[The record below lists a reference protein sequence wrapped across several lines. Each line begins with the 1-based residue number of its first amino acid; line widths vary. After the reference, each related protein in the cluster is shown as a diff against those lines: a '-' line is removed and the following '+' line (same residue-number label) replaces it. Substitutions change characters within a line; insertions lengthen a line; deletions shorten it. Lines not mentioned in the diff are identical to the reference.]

1 MDTQFKPK
9 LDIIVPFHGKD
20 ISCINNLQPP
30 DNLMEVM
37 RTIFVYDGDLTDHKS
52 YNIIKASL
60 AGSSEMVSNLKANG
74 AGGSRNLGLRAA
86 KAEYL
91 IFADS
96 DDYIN
101 FKALYDRLKENDGF
115 DITFYKSE
123 SKFDDL
129 SGAESFRNAS
139 YNDAIDK
146 YVGSGNKESLKNIYV
161 PWSKIFRREFLI
173 AHKVEFNEVEAS
185 NDVMFSIS
193 ALVKAKKIGT
203 NSKSFYTVIDSKK
216 SLTKNLT
223 KSSVISR
230 YSELSKYNCFLR
242 QNTDWKLHPMSAQI
256 YLCFRVSVP
265 LGIRAVAL
273 SIYNRFPLFYS
284 AIHVIRILKQRGFSF
299 LK

>member
-37 RTIFVYDGDLTDHKS
+37 RTIFVYDGDLSDHKS

-101 FKALYDRLKENDGF
+101 FKAYLTTGWLLHLSGKVKKR
-115 DITFYKSE
+115 FYN
-123 SKFDDL
+123 DDL
-129 SGAESFRNAS
+129 EFKISSIDLLSEL
-139 YNDAIDK
+139 IDK
-146 YVGSGNKESLKNIYV
+146 EIRDVIFKVDIGDISEQLVNDVVHIVSEHKGKHSLIFNVVDHLNKYKVDLLSRKMKVNLD
-161 PWSKIFRREFLI
+161 REFLERI
-173 AHKVEFNEVEAS
+173 GELNQLKV
-185 NDVMFSIS
+185 
-193 ALVKAKKIGT
+193 KI
-203 NSKSFYTVIDSKK
+203 KS
-216 SLTKNLT
+216 
-223 KSSVISR
+223 
-230 YSELSKYNCFLR
+230 
-242 QNTDWKLHPMSAQI
+242 
-256 YLCFRVSVP
+256 
-265 LGIRAVAL
+265 
-273 SIYNRFPLFYS
+273 
-284 AIHVIRILKQRGFSF
+284 
-299 LK
+299 